1 MIISLD
7 TQEITM
13 ACDSTK
19 VGLAI
24 FSFNRPQHLKILYE
38 TIHDL
43 KIENQYCFHLFNDGP
58 RTSETPEI
66 KLVHELTDEFA
77 GLAKNSEIS
86 RRTENFGLA
95 KSIRS
100 GLDSVF
106 AIHGKAIVLEDDII
120 PSKVFF
126 EAMEHYLNNQE
137 LNPSIGSITGANTTK
152 FPLFERQNFL
162 ISKRHSSWG
171 WATWADRWLS
181 IDWKYV
187 DCEFLEDKPMI
198 SKVRRVSPDLVGY
211 AELQAL
217 GKIDS
222 WATAMNI
229 DFIRRELRCIVPR
242 KNLITNIGLDG
253 SGTHGA
259 KPMLKNQMMGL
270 IKEPELNFEKYSK
283 LEHSGHYDFLVRKD
297 NSLMRDFPKG
307 NILRFLGKM
316 KSLLR
321 REL

>member
-1 MIISLD
+1 
-7 TQEITM
+7 M

-38 TIHDL
+38 TIHNFKL
-43 KIENQYCFHLFNDGP
+43 ENKYCFHLFNDGP
-58 RTSETPEI
+58 KINKTPEI
-66 KLVHELTDEFA
+66 KLVHELTDKFA
-77 GLAKNSEIS
+77 GLVKNFEVS

-106 AIHGKAIVLEDDII
+106 AIHGKAIILEDDII

-126 EAMEHYLNNQE
+126 EVIEFFLGNQE
-137 LNPSIGSITGANTTK
+137 FNSSVGSITGANTTQ
-152 FPLFERQNFL
+152 FPLLERRDFL
-162 ISKRHSSWG
+162 MSKRHSSWG

-181 IDWKYV
+181 IDWKYM
-187 DCEFLEDKPMI
+187 DREFLEDKPVI

-211 AELQAL
+211 AELQAA

-222 WATAMNI
+222 WATGMNI
-229 DFIRRELRCIVPR
+229 DFIKRELLCIVP
-242 KNLITNIGLDG
+242 KKDLITNIGLDG

-259 KPMLKNQMMGL
+259 KSMLKNQMISL
-270 IKEPELNFEKYSK
+270 INEPELNFEKYSK
-283 LEHSGHYDFLVRKD
+283 LEQSEYYNFLVRID
-297 NSLMRDFPKG
+297 NSLMRNFPIG
-307 NILRFLGKM
+307 NMFRLLGKV
-316 KSLLR
+316 KKLLESR
-321 REL
+321 H